1 MSRNFAITGVAGYI
15 APRHLRAIKEN
26 GHQLVAAVDPFDS
39 VGIIDS
45 FFPQCEF
52 FTEYER
58 FDRHLEKCSRS
69 SHLDRIHMVSVCSPN
84 YLHDAHIRTALRVGA
99 DALCEKPL
107 VLNPWNLDM
116 LQELE
121 AETGCRVW
129 TVLQLRLHS
138 ALLALKAEV
147 SVSNRQHDV
156 DLTYVTSRGSWYMR
170 SWKNHLEKSGG
181 VATNIGI
188 HFFDLL
194 IWLFGAVEK
203 VEVHVSD
210 EKTCAGYLELAS
222 ARVRWFL
229 SIDSSD
235 VPEER
240 LKNGQRT
247 YRSLILNGEEVEFSE
262 GFTDLH
268 NEVYKRTLAGDG
280 FGIED
285 AKPSIALAQQIRTKD
300 PIGTQHYSHPF
311 LK

>member
-1 MSRNFAITGVAGYI
+1 MGKNFALTGVAGYI
-15 APRHLRAIKEN
+15 ASRHLRAIKEN

-45 FFPQCEF
+45 FFPDCAF

-58 FDRHLEKCSRS
+58 FGRHLEKCNRLPESE
-69 SHLDRIHMVSVCSPN
+69 RIHLVSVCSPN

-121 AETGCRVW
+121 VETGRRVW
-129 TVLQLRLHS
+129 TVLQLRLHP
-138 ALLALKAEV
+138 ALVALKDVIGRDNGE
-147 SVSNRQHDV
+147 HDV
-156 DLTYVTSRGSWYMR
+156 DLTYVTSRGSWYLR
-170 SWKNHLEKSGG
+170 SWKNVLEKSGG

-194 IWLFGAVEK
+194 IWLFGNVEE
-203 VEVHVSD
+203 VEVHVAD
-210 EKTCAGYLELAS
+210 EKTCAGYLKLKS
-222 ARVRWFL
+222 ARIRWFL
-229 SIDSSD
+229 SIDSND
-235 VPEER
+235 VPKER
-240 LKNGQRT
+240 LNAGQRT
-247 YRSLILNGEEVEFSE
+247 YRSLVLDGEEVEFSE

-268 NEVYKRTLAGDG
+268 NEVYRRTLAGQG

-285 AKPSIALAQQIRTKD
+285 AKPSITLAQQIRTMQ
-300 PIGTQHYSHPF
+300 PMGIQPHSHSF